1 MEEAVT
7 YQEKERDLPLD
18 PALFTRIAAGDEE
31 AFTVFYQDMVPRMRP
46 FIFSITRSDMLVNEV
61 IQESFL
67 RCWLYRD
74 KLPGVSNPRAWLFKI
89 TANVCYALFQRSLTE
104 KKALDKA
111 GEQAITTHTETT
123 ELIHLNFLKAALQ
136 NGIRQ
141 LSPQRRKIYLM
152 NREQGLSVDEIAGEL
167 GLSIQTVRN
176 TLSASLECLRN
187 HLARQ
192 GYTISI
198 LSILFFRL

>member
-7 YQEKERDLPLD
+7 YQERERDQPLD
-18 PALFTRIAAGDEE
+18 PALFTRIAAGDET
-31 AFTVFYQDMVPRMRP
+31 AFAVFYRDMVPRMRP
-46 FIFSITRSDMLVNEV
+46 FIFSITRSDAQVNEV

-104 KKALDKA
+104 KKALTSIE
-111 GEQAITTHTETT
+111 EQVVTIHTETT
-123 ELIHLNFLKAALQ
+123 ELIHLNFLKAAVQ

-152 NREQGLSVDEIAGEL
+152 NREQGLAADEIADRL
-167 GLSIQTVRN
+167 GLSVQTVRN
-176 TLSASLECLRN
+176 TLSASLESLRE
-187 HLARQ
+187 HLMRQ

-198 LSILFFRL
+198 LTIILFNL